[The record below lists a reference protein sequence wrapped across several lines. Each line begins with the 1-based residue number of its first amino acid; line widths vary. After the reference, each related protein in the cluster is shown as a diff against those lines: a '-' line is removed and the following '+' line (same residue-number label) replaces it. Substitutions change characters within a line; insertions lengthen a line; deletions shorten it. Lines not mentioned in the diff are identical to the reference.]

1 VVESSLENVHRG
13 LEDEER
19 EKKEKKKKKQI
30 STLEIVR
37 TRGMNE
43 PNKKKQECMNKKK
56 H

>member
-19 EKKEKKKKKQI
+19 KKGKKKQI
-30 STLEIVR
+30 NTLEIVR

-43 PNKKKQECMNKKK
+43 PNKKKQDCMNKKK